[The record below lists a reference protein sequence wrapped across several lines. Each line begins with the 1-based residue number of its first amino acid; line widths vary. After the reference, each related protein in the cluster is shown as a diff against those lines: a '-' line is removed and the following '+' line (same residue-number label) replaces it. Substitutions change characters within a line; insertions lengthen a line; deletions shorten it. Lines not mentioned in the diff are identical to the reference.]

1 MIIKKKKRFSW
12 GQANKFNIFQVRAN
26 KGKEGRKGWRMEERM
41 NETCDQIK
49 GIKNSPF
56 FPVHIK
62 INSSSRMLKT
72 EVFLDCYWILKQRQS
87 ALMARPNKDGGLK
100 IVEGCACME
109 IADMKMSI
117 TVGHTATELNQN
129 RELVLWSAL
138 GDW

>member
-1 MIIKKKKRFSW
+1 
-12 GQANKFNIFQVRAN
+12 
-26 KGKEGRKGWRMEERM
+26 
-41 NETCDQIK
+41 
-49 GIKNSPF
+49 
-56 FPVHIK
+56 
-62 INSSSRMLKT
+62 
-72 EVFLDCYWILKQRQS
+72 
-87 ALMARPNKDGGLK
+87 MARPNKDGGLK